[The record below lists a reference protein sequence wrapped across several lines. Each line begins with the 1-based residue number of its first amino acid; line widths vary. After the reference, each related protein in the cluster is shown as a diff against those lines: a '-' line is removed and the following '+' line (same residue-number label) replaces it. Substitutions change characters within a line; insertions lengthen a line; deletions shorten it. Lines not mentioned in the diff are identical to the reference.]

1 VQNLVPHLPGLDKDK
16 IYVISGPFPN
26 FDPMSG
32 PSQLLM
38 ATPVSPGAT
47 VIAVPMGC
55 PPPHVKQVGGAPQ
68 HGLPGPAFHPV
79 QPQHGLPGPAF
90 HPVQPHMLH
99 WDCQHP
105 AGQIVPLRQPSGPVY
120 YNVPAS
126 HTSSGLQSPNSE
138 GSGSL
143 SESSSTSGDQEGEA
157 LGCLHPMGKYQPIPS
172 MMGLPA
178 RHVQGCLP
186 PAYHQLGPVF
196 MPPHHL
202 GPGHFPLYDQVYISP

>member
-1 VQNLVPHLPGLDKDK
+1 MSHDKSTLSLHTALRNE
-16 IYVISGPFPN
+16 IFSLSLLSTMIILYISGPFPN

-105 AGQIVPLRQPSGPVY
+105 AGQIVSLRQPSGPVY

-138 GSGSL
+138 GRRV
-143 SESSSTSGDQEGEA
+143 STSTGHLYRLDLQAAGA
-157 LGCLHPMGKYQPIPS
+157 YPS
-172 MMGLPA
+172 PAAPLVTRRA
-178 RHVQGCLP
+178 RHSV
-186 PAYHQLGPVF
+186 
-196 MPPHHL
+196 
-202 GPGHFPLYDQVYISP
+202 VYIPWANTSQYLLWWDSLRDMFRLE

>member
-1 VQNLVPHLPGLDKDK
+1 MSHDKSTLSLHTALRNE
-16 IYVISGPFPN
+16 IFSLSLLSTMIILYISGPFPN

-55 PPPHVKQVGGAPQ
+55 PPPHVKQVGGA
-68 HGLPGPAFHPV
+68 
-79 QPQHGLPGPAF
+79 QHGLPGPAF

-105 AGQIVPLRQPSGPVY
+105 AGQIVSLRQPSGPVY

-138 GSGSL
+138 GRRV
-143 SESSSTSGDQEGEA
+143 STSTGHLYRLDLQAAGA
-157 LGCLHPMGKYQPIPS
+157 YPS
-172 MMGLPA
+172 PAAPLVTRRA
-178 RHVQGCLP
+178 RHSV
-186 PAYHQLGPVF
+186 
-196 MPPHHL
+196 
-202 GPGHFPLYDQVYISP
+202 VYIPWANTSQYLLWWDSLRDMFRLE